1 MGHLASVIFRTFE
14 HVHGITDL
22 PKPIRHPAAGS
33 RDGPNA
39 RPIDLADRSSSR
51 QAAQSFVATAL
62 GTNLMSRTVK
72 TAHDRAIINQ
82 FTRQA
87 SGFADSRELHTE
99 EVLNLIVDA
108 AALGSREHA
117 IDLACGPGSVACA
130 LAEHAAHVV
139 GLDATTAMLNQ
150 ARALAAKRGVTNVE
164 WKEGSIYAPAF
175 VDSSFNAVTCRF
187 AFHHLDDPPGAFA
200 EMVRL
205 AAPGGRVVL
214 CDGLASDD
222 PAKAQAFNAMERWR
236 DPSTVEFRTLAYLR
250 RLFVEGGLGEPAV
263 RMFHVTYSATVL
275 VNASFPKGND
285 RAGLLA
291 LIENSVE
298 GDSLGM
304 EARRSADGVRIAYR
318 SAVLSAVV
326 PG

>member
-1 MGHLASVIFRTFE
+1 
-14 HVHGITDL
+14 
-22 PKPIRHPAAGS
+22 
-33 RDGPNA
+33 
-39 RPIDLADRSSSR
+39 
-51 QAAQSFVATAL
+51 
-62 GTNLMSRTVK
+62 
-72 TAHDRAIINQ
+72 
-82 FTRQA
+82 
-87 SGFADSRELHTE
+87 
-99 EVLNLIVDA
+99 
-108 AALGSREHA
+108 
-117 IDLACGPGSVACA
+117 
-130 LAEHAAHVV
+130 
-139 GLDATTAMLNQ
+139 MLNQ
-150 ARALAAKRGVTNVE
+150 ARALAAKGGVTNVE

-175 VDSSFNAVTCRF
+175 VDGSFNAVTCRF

-236 DPSTVEFRTLAYLR
+236 DPSTVEFRTLVYLR
-250 RLFVEGGLGEPAV
+250 RLFVESGLGEPAV